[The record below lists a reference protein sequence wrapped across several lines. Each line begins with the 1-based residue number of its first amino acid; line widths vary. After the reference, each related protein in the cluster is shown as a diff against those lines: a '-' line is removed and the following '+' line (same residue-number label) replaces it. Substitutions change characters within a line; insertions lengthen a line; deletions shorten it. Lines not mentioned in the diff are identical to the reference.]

1 MDNMKEAKRYE
12 HEWDEREARRRKKL
26 ERQEKRVER
35 LNEPL
40 LVWLHK
46 SFRVVTIAGTARDGG
61 PGSAQQHDGRRR
73 KHDAAGAVHGLGRM
87 AGVRPGV
94 GWFGHR
100 PDDRAAQSR
109 PGRLSGVPLLP
120 QQRLVA
126 IAGMIL
132 LGVAFAI
139 T

>member
-40 LVWLHK
+40 LVWLPK
-46 SFRVVTIAGTARDGG
+46 SFRMMQRVLFTALGAWLVFG
-61 PGSAQQHDGRRR
+61 LVWAGSAIGQMIVLH
-73 KHDAAGAVHGLGRM
+73 KAGQGGSRE
-87 AGVRPGV
+87 
-94 GWFGHR
+94 F
-100 PDDRAAQSR
+100 RAYRNSA
-109 PGRLSGVPLLP
+109 
-120 QQRLVA
+120 LVA

>member
-1 MDNMKEAKRYE
+1 MKEAKRYE

-46 SFRVVTIAGTARDGG
+46 SFRVVTIAGTAVMAGLEVRNSMMVGAENMMQRVLFTALG
-61 PGSAQQHDGRRR
+61 AWLVFGLVWAGSAIGQMIVLH
-73 KHDAAGAVHGLGRM
+73 KAGQGGSRE
-87 AGVRPGV
+87 
-94 GWFGHR
+94 F
-100 PDDRAAQSR
+100 RAYRNSA
-109 PGRLSGVPLLP
+109 
-120 QQRLVA
+120 LVA